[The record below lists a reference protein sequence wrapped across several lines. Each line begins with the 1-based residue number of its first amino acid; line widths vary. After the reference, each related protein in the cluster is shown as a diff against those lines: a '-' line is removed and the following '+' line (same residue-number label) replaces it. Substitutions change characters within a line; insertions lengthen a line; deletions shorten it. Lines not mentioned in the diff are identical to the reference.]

1 MKKVRAGEWGAGC
14 QVKGPFPRVLPTPA
28 FRPKRV
34 SSASDGCVDLFRGDG
49 GSRSTMQFRM
59 TYTGIRVKNIEDS
72 LRFYTEILGMQV
84 VEPLQPTPP
93 TEGQVVTLRS
103 PGSTQLL
110 ELNWYVTGSRFGT
123 PYSNGEDLDHLA
135 FECDDLTSAVGEL
148 ERRGVE
154 VTVRPKEIGEEVGWN
169 EAFVK
174 DPNGIWIELLQA
186 KRKPADSS

>member
-1 MKKVRAGEWGAGC
+1 
-14 QVKGPFPRVLPTPA
+14 
-28 FRPKRV
+28 
-34 SSASDGCVDLFRGDG
+34 
-49 GSRSTMQFRM
+49 MQYRM

-103 PGSTQLL
+103 SGSAHLL
-110 ELNWYVTGSRFGT
+110 ELNWYVAGSRFGT
-123 PYSNGEDLDHLA
+123 TYSNGEDLDHLA
-135 FECDDLTSAVGEL
+135 FECDDLAKAVAEL
-148 ERRGVE
+148 EKRGVE

-174 DPNGIWIELLQA
+174 DPNGIWIELLQVR
-186 KRKPADSS
+186 RKPASSS